1 MLEQTVLAALLREE
15 AWVKYGSLFDS
26 HFFTTDSY
34 RTLFTCIAEFWT
46 GYEGDAASIPAPLLD
61 AKIEAIGTG
70 DNEAVLKRTADQLY
84 DTDLD
89 PDLLDGLVK
98 DVLAKWRTKDYLVSA
113 AQEMEA
119 GALDLHS
126 LSAKFHTLANAVDK
140 EEEVEESLVTG
151 STSILH
157 RETVD
162 TVYPT
167 GLTELDDQLKGGLWV
182 QEEGVLIAP
191 SHRGKTWALVSF
203 GATSLLA
210 GTPVQHYTLEI
221 SRPRVAIRYYQS
233 ILGKGRGWILS
244 HPSEV
249 EAELATKE
257 LPAWSVKD
265 MSSGGAT
272 TAHVR
277 KHVAQF
283 VDRCDSPPLIVVDYL
298 DLLAPADRRLEGR
311 HALTAVAQELR
322 EIASEF
328 NVGLWTA
335 TQANR
340 PSWQATHIRMSDVSE
355 AIGKVEKA
363 DVVVTLN
370 QTAEEFNCDTMRFYI
385 DKARERVLT
394 QREVPALAL
403 REQQQFR
410 DLPDGFDQF
419 NHRGIA

>member
-1 MLEQTVLAALLREE
+1 LLEKTVLAALLRES
-15 AWVKYGSLFDS
+15 AWVRYGSLFDA
-26 HFFTTDSY
+26 HFFTTEAY
-34 RTLFTCIAEFWT
+34 RTLFTCISDFWT
-46 GYEGDAASIPAPLLD
+46 GYEGEADTIPADLLD
-61 AKIEAIGTG
+61 AKIEATYP
-70 DNEAVLKRTADQLY
+70 DNEAVLKRTADELY
-84 DTDLD
+84 ETDLD
-89 PDLLDGLVK
+89 PVLLDGLVK
-98 DVLAKWRTKDYLVSA
+98 DVLARWRTKDYLVSA
-113 AQEMEA
+113 AQEMET
-119 GALDLHS
+119 GALDLHA
-126 LSAKFHTLANAVDK
+126 LSAKFHTLAAAVDK
-140 EEEVEESLVTG
+140 DEEVEASLVED
-151 STSILH
+151 SMSILNT
-157 RETVD
+157 ETID

-167 GLTELDDQLKGGLWV
+167 GLSELDAQLRGGLWV

-203 GATSLLA
+203 GATALSN

-221 SRPRVAIRYYQS
+221 SRNRVAIRYYQS
-233 ILGKGRGWILS
+233 LLGEGRQWILS
-244 HPSEV
+244 NPSGVKDRLEQ
-249 EAELATKE
+249 KGI
-257 LPAWSVKD
+257 PAWSVKD
-265 MSSGGAT
+265 LSGGGAT

-283 VDRCDSPPLIVVDYL
+283 VDTCDSPPLIIIDYL

-328 NVGLWTA
+328 GVGLWTA

-340 PSWQATHIRMSDVSE
+340 PSWQSQHIRMSDVSE

-363 DVVVTLN
+363 DVVVTMN
-370 QTAEEFNCDTMRFYI
+370 QTTEEFNVGTMRFYI

-403 REQQQFR
+403 REEQQFR

-419 NHRGIA
+419 S